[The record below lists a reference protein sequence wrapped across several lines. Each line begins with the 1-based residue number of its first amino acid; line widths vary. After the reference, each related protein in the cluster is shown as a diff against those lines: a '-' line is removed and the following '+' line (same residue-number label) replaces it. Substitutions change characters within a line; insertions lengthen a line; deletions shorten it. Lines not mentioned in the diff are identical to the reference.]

1 MIITGFR
8 IIKRERASTCFDG
21 EGARLFGG
29 RWNSKGKRV
38 VYTSASESLAI
49 LETLVHLNSHEILA
63 KMFCMRTACFDSKFC
78 EILDPST
85 LPLGWNDDM
94 VISATKNIGDKWI
107 TEARSAVLSVPST
120 ISLAEQNYLL
130 NPNHE
135 DFPKIILEPEQD
147 FVFSKRL
154 LK

>member
-1 MIITGFR
+1 M
-8 IIKRERASTCFDG
+8 ASTCFDG

-38 VYTSASESLAI
+38 VYTSVSESLAI
-49 LETLVHLNSHEILA
+49 LETLVHLDSYEILA
-63 KMFCMRTACFDSKFC
+63 KNFCMRTACFDSKFC

-85 LPLGWNDDM
+85 LPLRWNDDM

-107 TEARSAVLSVPST
+107 TEARSAVLSVPSA

>member
-1 MIITGFR
+1 M
-8 IIKRERASTCFDG
+8 ASTCFDG

-38 VYTSASESLAI
+38 VYTSVSESLAI
-49 LETLVHLNSHEILA
+49 LETLVHLDSYEILA
-63 KMFCMRTACFDSKFC
+63 KNFCMRTACFDSKFC

-85 LPLGWNDDM
+85 LPLRWNDDM

-107 TEARSAVLSVPST
+107 TEARSAVFSVPSA